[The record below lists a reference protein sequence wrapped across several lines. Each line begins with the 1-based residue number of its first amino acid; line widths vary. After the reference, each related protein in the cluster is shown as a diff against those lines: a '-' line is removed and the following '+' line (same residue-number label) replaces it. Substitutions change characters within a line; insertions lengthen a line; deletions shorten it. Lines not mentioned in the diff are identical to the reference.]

1 MTSTVDSCSE
11 TPTLDSLA
19 AHRAQLRTSAN
30 FTRMTTRRRRK
41 SCAVLLLAGSARA
54 FAPIGLTTPLIRAAT
69 IKAARSSGDGCRP
82 SSCEATEAFRRGLE
96 ARFVTGTLTERAPA
110 GPGELASILRMR
122 AVLDEPP
129 DAWDALCGEEC
140 TIEW

>member
-1 MTSTVDSCSE
+1 MTPRS
-11 TPTLDSLA
+11 
-19 AHRAQLRTSAN
+19 
-30 FTRMTTRRRRK
+30 RRRGG
-41 SCAVLLLAGSARA
+41 ALLLLAAGGRG
-54 FAPIGLTTPLIRAAT
+54 FAPMNLAAPTLRAAT
-69 IKAARSSGDGCRP
+69 PAAARSSGDGCRP

>member
-1 MTSTVDSCSE
+1 MTPRS
-11 TPTLDSLA
+11 
-19 AHRAQLRTSAN
+19 
-30 FTRMTTRRRRK
+30 RRK
-41 SCAVLLLAGSARA
+41 SCALLLLAAGGRA
-54 FAPIGLTTPLIRAAT
+54 FAPMNLAAPTLRAAT
-69 IKAARSSGDGCRP
+69 IKAARSSGDACRP
-82 SSCEATEAFRRGLE
+82 SACEATEAFRRGLE

>member
-1 MTSTVDSCSE
+1 MT
-11 TPTLDSLA
+11 P
-19 AHRAQLRTSAN
+19 R
-30 FTRMTTRRRRK
+30 RRRRK
-41 SCAVLLLAGSARA
+41 SCALLLLAGSARA
-54 FAPIGLTTPLIRAAT
+54 FAPIGLATHTIRAAT
-69 IKAARSSGDGCRP
+69 PAAARSSGDGCRP

>member
-1 MTSTVDSCSE
+1 MT
-11 TPTLDSLA
+11 A
-19 AHRAQLRTSAN
+19 
-30 FTRMTTRRRRK
+30 RRRRK
-41 SCAVLLLAGSARA
+41 SCALLLLAGSARA
-54 FAPIGLTTPLIRAAT
+54 FAPIGLATPLIRAAT
-69 IKAARSSGDGCRP
+69 IKAARSNGDACRP
-82 SSCEATEAFRRGLE
+82 SACEATEAFRRGLE

-122 AVLDEPP
+122 AVLEEPP